1 MRILK
6 MKANEEAST
15 KKNLE
20 EVEQILKALS
30 TQIDQAKEE
39 DSDPKSPKGKRVA
52 KEYKLSRKDMRN
64 LALVITGPT
73 LAYIMDPV
81 YPWNF
86 KAAKKKVEKKD
97 DDKEEK
103 VEEKVEEEEV
113 AGSVDVTKLSPEE
126 KEKLK
131 KEAEALSDR
140 LRVIFNVG
148 RASCCCGRM
157 SSLAASKSLVVY
169 VVFEHEAREFQ
180 SIVSLIYINSKT
192 THSNITIEHRKL
204 VKEGVTPTPVT
215 LAIGDGAND
224 VLMIKEAH
232 VGVGISGREGLQAAN
247 SADFSIAQFRFLKTL
262 LFVHGR

>member
-1 MRILK
+1 
-6 MKANEEAST
+6 
-15 KKNLE
+15 
-20 EVEQILKALS
+20 
-30 TQIDQAKEE
+30 
-39 DSDPKSPKGKRVA
+39 
-52 KEYKLSRKDMRN
+52 MRN

-140 LRVIFNVG
+140 LKSYLLNVG
-148 RASCCCGRM
+148 RACAVVVACRVSP
-157 SSLAASKSLVVY
+157 LQKSLVVY

-180 SIVSLIYINSKT
+180 SIVSLIYINSKIHT
-192 THSNITIEHRKL
+192 
-204 VKEGVTPTPVT
+204 
-215 LAIGDGAND
+215 
-224 VLMIKEAH
+224 
-232 VGVGISGREGLQAAN
+232 
-247 SADFSIAQFRFLKTL
+247 F
-262 LFVHGR
+262 